1 MESTLPTI
9 LVAEDERINQM
20 AVRQFLEK
28 IGHTVLSASNGEE
41 VLEVLKDNAV
51 DIILMDVQMPRMD
64 GVQASRA
71 IRTGEVPG
79 ADTEVPIVALTA
91 YAMHGDRERFLEAG
105 MNDYLSKPYEMEHL
119 AEKIRT
125 ILHARNG

>member
-1 MESTLPTI
+1 METTLSI
-9 LVAEDERINQM
+9 VLVAEDERINQM

-28 IGHTVLSASNGEE
+28 IGHTVICASNGEE
-41 VLEVLKDNAV
+41 VLELLADNAV

-64 GVQASRA
+64 GVQAAQA
-71 IRTGEVPG
+71 IRAGQVKGTD
-79 ADTEVPIVALTA
+79 AAIPIIALTA

-119 AEKIRT
+119 AEKIRQ
-125 ILHARNG
+125 ILEF